1 VKEKNMPT
9 YLKNIEII
17 GLHDRFDIKQSFD
30 QNIQIIFGENG
41 TSKTTLIQIIANALN
56 SDYRCFFDLVFKQ
69 INIILND
76 DTILKLRKGDRDP
89 NDGTYN
95 SLIVK
100 RSMRRELI
108 ILRERVDGEN
118 ERKNWKR
125 RGYGSLMPVTY
136 FPAFRTII
144 EVWASVEENKG
155 KYQLDETRK
164 KEVTKFARN
173 VFGKFVP
180 ELDYPSPLEIE
191 RGLINEMRE
200 AMHIVAQ
207 TDQKVLSTSFVDVF
221 SQLSPGNEQSHHSL
235 ISPEDILDQ
244 IKLLSQEI
252 ANYPLQEESVLGAG
266 IYQQLRDILQTS
278 VRFHESDSKQISS
291 QILSVYQSSLQKLV
305 EIRKESFVKIRRYLE
320 AVNQFLKDKEL
331 VIDVERGEYNQ
342 PFVGIKFNDGSLS
355 RGFSSLSSGERQIVT
370 LMYAAT
376 HMNQQKLLLID
387 EPEISLHVDW
397 QRQFIKRISEQSP
410 DCQVII
416 CTHSPVIAGD
426 YDDDYVTEINL
437 MPTNQDL
444 WIDDANDPDDFI
456 DDENEFI
463 EEEDNYLEDEN
474 Q

>member
-1 VKEKNMPT
+1 
-9 YLKNIEII
+9 
-17 GLHDRFDIKQSFD
+17 
-30 QNIQIIFGENG
+30 
-41 TSKTTLIQIIANALN
+41 
-56 SDYRCFFDLVFKQ
+56 
-69 INIILND
+69 
-76 DTILKLRKGDRDP
+76 
-89 NDGTYN
+89 
-95 SLIVK
+95 
-100 RSMRRELI
+100 
-108 ILRERVDGEN
+108 
-118 ERKNWKR
+118 
-125 RGYGSLMPVTY
+125 
-136 FPAFRTII
+136 
-144 EVWASVEENKG
+144 
-155 KYQLDETRK
+155 
-164 KEVTKFARN
+164 
-173 VFGKFVP
+173 
-180 ELDYPSPLEIE
+180 
-191 RGLINEMRE
+191 MRE

>member
-155 KYQLDETRK
+155 KYQLDETR
-164 KEVTKFARN
+164 
-173 VFGKFVP
+173 
-180 ELDYPSPLEIE
+180 
-191 RGLINEMRE
+191 
-200 AMHIVAQ
+200 
-207 TDQKVLSTSFVDVF
+207 
-221 SQLSPGNEQSHHSL
+221 
-235 ISPEDILDQ
+235 
-244 IKLLSQEI
+244 
-252 ANYPLQEESVLGAG
+252 
-266 IYQQLRDILQTS
+266 
-278 VRFHESDSKQISS
+278 
-291 QILSVYQSSLQKLV
+291 
-305 EIRKESFVKIRRYLE
+305 
-320 AVNQFLKDKEL
+320 
-331 VIDVERGEYNQ
+331 
-342 PFVGIKFNDGSLS
+342 
-355 RGFSSLSSGERQIVT
+355 
-370 LMYAAT
+370 
-376 HMNQQKLLLID
+376 
-387 EPEISLHVDW
+387 
-397 QRQFIKRISEQSP
+397 
-410 DCQVII
+410 
-416 CTHSPVIAGD
+416 
-426 YDDDYVTEINL
+426 NL
-437 MPTNQDL
+437 FQN
-444 WIDDANDPDDFI
+444 
-456 DDENEFI
+456 
-463 EEEDNYLEDEN
+463 
-474 Q
+474 